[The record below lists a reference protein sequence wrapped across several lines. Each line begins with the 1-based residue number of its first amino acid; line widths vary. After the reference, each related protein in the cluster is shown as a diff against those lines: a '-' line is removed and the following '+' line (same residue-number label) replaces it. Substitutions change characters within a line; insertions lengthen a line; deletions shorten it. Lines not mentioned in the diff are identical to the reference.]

1 MEDGA
6 PYRTERK
13 KDGSFFLRKKE
24 YWYQALDPEEKRVL
38 LAKRKAS
45 RQYKIATIGH
55 RLVKQMGRAATARY
69 RSKLEAKIGHRRMKQ
84 MERAANARGNAT
96 AKATGRRKLYDA
108 RRRAKVKARR
118 KDANDEG
125 AAATKALATTLAL
138 PRKRRRKDA
147 PTRVEE
153 YIEPAN
159 LCDRYVHW
167 IMKRAA
173 FSQC

>member
-1 MEDGA
+1 MRIRDARAHTDGVPARDSRRA
-6 PYRTERK
+6 PRIS
-13 KDGSFFLRKKE
+13 GSDSPRPS
-24 YWYQALDPEEKRVL
+24 A
-38 LAKRKAS
+38 
-45 RQYKIATIGH
+45 
-55 RLVKQMGRAATARY
+55 

-96 AKATGRRKLYDA
+96 AKATGKRKLYDA
-108 RRRAKVKARR
+108 RRRAKAKARR

-173 FSQC
+173 CSRCWSFEVCGCKPSDDLRKLDSRR